1 MKPFKNYESTQ
12 TFSSRPT
19 LPAGGYVCKI
29 MNAEEKVYKS
39 SKGKND
45 TFSKLEISFD
55 IIEGEYSGFFASDY
69 RSQQNEDKKWK
80 GVLRMSVPSDD
91 GTEMDEK
98 IKSMF
103 KTNITAI
110 EESNSGYHWDWNE
123 KALKGLVVGCLF
135 QSQEWEWEGKS
146 GWKSQPYG
154 FIDAEKI
161 RSGDFK
167 VPKPKPLKNGG
178 KSVPAQASSAMSDFT
193 EVSDSDLPF

>member
-19 LPAGGYVCKI
+19 LPTGGYVCKI

-39 SKGKND
+39 SKG
-45 TFSKLEISFD
+45 TFNKLEISVD
-55 IIEGEYSGFFASDY
+55 IIEGEYNGFFASDY
-69 RSQQNEDKKWK
+69 RSQQGEDKKWK

-110 EESNSGYHWDWNE
+110 EESNSGYHCRKSEGNE
-123 KALKGLVVGCLF
+123 
-135 QSQEWEWEGKS
+135 
-146 GWKSQPYG
+146 
-154 FIDAEKI
+154 
-161 RSGDFK
+161 
-167 VPKPKPLKNGG
+167 
-178 KSVPAQASSAMSDFT
+178 
-193 EVSDSDLPF
+193 

>member
-123 KALKGLVVGCLF
+123 GKLNGLTVGILVRDK
-135 QSQEWEWEGKS
+135 EWSFNGKTGFAPEIVSFTSVEAIHEGK
-146 GWKSQPYG
+146 
-154 FIDAEKI
+154 
-161 RSGDFK
+161 FK
-167 VPKPKPLKNGG
+167 VPNTKYLDNSAIPANG
-178 KSVPAQASSAMSDFT
+178 SPVAPAAEPAND
-193 EVSDSDLPF
+193 DYPF

>member
-39 SKGKND
+39 SKG
-45 TFSKLEISFD
+45 TFNQLEISID
-55 IIEGEYSGFFASDY
+55 IIEGEYNGFFASDY
-69 RSQQNEDKKWK
+69 RSQQGEDKKWK

-110 EESNSGYHWDWNE
+110 EDSNNGYRWDWNE
-123 KALKGLVVGCLF
+123 NALKGLVVGCLF
-135 QSQEWEWEGKS
+135 QSQEWEWEGRS

-167 VPKPKPLKNGG
+167 VPKPKPLKG
-178 KSVPAQASSAMSDFT
+178 STSTAPAQASNAMSDFT